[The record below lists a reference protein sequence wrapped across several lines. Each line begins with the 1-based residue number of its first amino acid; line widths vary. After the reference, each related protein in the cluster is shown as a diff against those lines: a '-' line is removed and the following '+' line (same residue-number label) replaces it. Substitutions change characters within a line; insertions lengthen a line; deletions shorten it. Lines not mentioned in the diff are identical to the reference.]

1 VDHGDP
7 RWAIAAFVF
16 RRSRRWALIWGV
28 IFGLYVLATIRAF
41 MAAYPTLAS
50 RVAVVHSLQPFAMLL
65 GQPRHAETVAGFA
78 VWRVLTAMILIGGI
92 WGLLTST
99 GLMRGEEDAGRWEV
113 LLAGQ
118 TTRRRAA
125 AQALLGLG
133 QALALM
139 FVVTAV
145 LSIAAGSIPGAH
157 FGFFGS
163 VLFAAAMV
171 SGAAIF
177 LAIGALASQL
187 RSTRGGAVTL
197 GAIVL
202 GASWVVRMIA
212 DSGPTFGWVR
222 WLTPMGW
229 IEEVH
234 PLQDPQ
240 PLALVLIVAFVLAC
254 AGLTVALAERRDLN
268 ASVIPERPGRPGNAR
283 WLVGP
288 LGLAVRISQPAALGW
303 LAGIVGMAA
312 VMGALARSS
321 TNLLASSPAIVA
333 TLGKFGVRTATEGF
347 LGFALFFIAVLIAV
361 LAASQIAAISDEEGS
376 GRLDNLL
383 VRPVTRVGWLAGR
396 AGVSLSILLLGGLGA
411 GFFTWL
417 GALSQHVNEPL
428 LKLLEAGVN
437 ATIPAIFTL
446 GAGVLVLGLRPRLS
460 AASTYGIVAWSF
472 LVDLLGSFIKGADWL
487 RDSSLFT
494 HMVLAPGASPDWG
507 TNLII
512 VALGAIAAVLGAL
525 AFQRRDVAYA

>member
-1 VDHGDP
+1 
-7 RWAIAAFVF
+7 
-16 RRSRRWALIWGV
+16 
-28 IFGLYVLATIRAF
+28 
-41 MAAYPTLAS
+41 MAAYPTLTS
-50 RVAVVHSLQPFAMLL
+50 RVAVVHSLQPFVMLL
-65 GQPRHAETVAGFA
+65 GQPRHAEMVAGFA

-125 AQALLGLG
+125 LQALLGLG
-133 QALALM
+133 AALALM

-145 LSIAAGSIPGAH
+145 LTIAAGNQPGAR
-157 FGFFGS
+157 FGLVGS
-163 VLFAAAMV
+163 LLFTATMV
-171 SGAAIF
+171 SGAATF

-187 RSTRGGAVTL
+187 RSTRGEAVTL
-197 GAIVL
+197 GAAVL
-202 GASWVVRMIA
+202 GGSWIVRMIA
-212 DSGPTFGWVR
+212 DSGSSFGWVR

-234 PLQDPQ
+234 PLQDAQ
-240 PLALVLIVAFVLAC
+240 PVALVLIVAFILVC

-268 ASVIPERPGRPGNAR
+268 ASVIPERAGKAGNAR
-283 WLVGP
+283 WLIGP
-288 LGLAVRISQPAALGW
+288 LSLAVRISQPVALGW
-303 LAGIVGMAA
+303 LAGIVGLGAM
-312 VMGALARSS
+312 MGALARSS
-321 TNLLASSPAIVA
+321 TNLLASSPALVA
-333 TLGKFGVRTATEGF
+333 TLGRFGVRTATEGF
-347 LGFALFFIAVLIAV
+347 LGFALFF
-361 LAASQIAAISDEEGS
+361 S

-396 AGVSLSILLLGGLGA
+396 VGVSLFILLLAGLGA

-446 GAGVLVLGLRPRLS
+446 FAGVLV
-460 AASTYGIVAWSF
+460 F
-472 LVDLLGSFIKGADWL
+472 
-487 RDSSLFT
+487 
-494 HMVLAPGASPDWG
+494 
-507 TNLII
+507 
-512 VALGAIAAVLGAL
+512 
-525 AFQRRDVAYA
+525 